1 LLKAL
6 KCLVYL
12 ENLSICMTLNLNIII
27 YSIFKKAIAWLKWI
41 LIENYLIIMFI
52 FLKKCV

>member
-1 LLKAL
+1 MEEWKGEAVLLKAL

-27 YSIFKKAIAWLKWI
+27 YSIFKKAIA
-41 LIENYLIIMFI
+41 
-52 FLKKCV
+52 